1 MIEIVFFDAGGTI
14 LDPHPS
20 FAELFARVAE
30 ENGVSVAAQDVRD
43 VQERIAPHL
52 VELLE
57 EAGLDHG
64 PTLSL
69 EASRAFWTFTYRRF
83 LEELGIP
90 SETLAAQLYERFS
103 DPSSYRLYD
112 DVLPTLERLRKDGYR
127 LGLISNFDG
136 WLETMLVEMEVGDI
150 FEVAVI
156 SGVEGVEKPD
166 PAIYRLALERAD
178 VQADRAVHVGD
189 SPIMDI
195 QPSNETGMRA
205 VLIDRAGRY
214 ADRTDTV
221 RIETLEELPEVVTK
235 L

>member
-1 MIEIVFFDAGGTI
+1 MIKIVFFDAGGTI

-20 FAELFARVAE
+20 FPELFAEVCRECGSPVEVERVRE
-30 ENGVSVAAQDVRD
+30 

-52 VELLE
+52 VELLD

-69 EASRAFWTFTYRRF
+69 DASRKFWTFTYRRF
-83 LEELGIP
+83 LEELGLEDRILP
-90 SETLAAQLYERFS
+90 DRLYERFS
-103 DPSSYRLYD
+103 DPASYKLYD
-112 DVLPTLERLRKDGYR
+112 DVAPALQRLADDGLR

-136 WLETMLVEMEVGDI
+136 WLEAMLVEMKVHET

-156 SGVEGVEKPD
+156 SGIEGVEKPD
-166 PAIYRLALERAD
+166 PAIYRLALERAE
-178 VQADRAVHVGD
+178 VRPGEALHVGD

-195 QPSNETGMRA
+195 APSLQAGMKA
-205 VLIDRAGRY
+205 VLLDRNGRY
-214 ADRTDTV
+214 EAEERIP
-221 RIETLEELPEVVTK
+221 RIETLEDLPALVGN